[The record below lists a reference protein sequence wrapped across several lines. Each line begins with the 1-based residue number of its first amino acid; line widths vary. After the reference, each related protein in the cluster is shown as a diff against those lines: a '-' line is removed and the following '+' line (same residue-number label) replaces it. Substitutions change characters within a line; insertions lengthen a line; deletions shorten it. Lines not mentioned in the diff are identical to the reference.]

1 MKLEEAAGG
10 GSRTCCELLCV
21 VSSQVLFTPLPVVHV
36 YAVSS
41 SNMADGQRPA
51 GAAPSVCL
59 YSCPV
64 YKKPRRTDL
73 NFIFWL
79 QLRSSQPAEH
89 WTLRG
94 TALLCDC
101 K

>member
-1 MKLEEAAGG
+1 MNKP
-10 GSRTCCELLCV
+10 LC
-21 VSSQVLFTPLPVVHV
+21 SSPQVLFTPLPVVHV

-41 SNMADGQRPA
+41 ANMADSKRQPGGGG
-51 GAAPSVCL
+51 GAVSL

-73 NFIFWL
+73 NFIFSL
-79 QLRSSQPAEH
+79 QLRSVQPAEH

-94 TALLCDC
+94 AALLCDC

>member
-1 MKLEEAAGG
+1 MYGLYLDGAGWDRRNIKLVEPQAK
-10 GSRTCCELLCV
+10 
-21 VSSQVLFTPLPVVHV
+21 VLFCQIPVVHV
-36 YAVSS
+36 YAI
-41 SNMADGQRPA
+41 NAAGGIKDEKKA
-51 GAAPSVCL
+51 GAMNI

-73 NFIFWL
+73 TYIFPL
-79 QLRSSQPAEH
+79 KLRTVLNPEH

-94 TALLCDC
+94 VAILCDT

>member
-1 MKLEEAAGG
+1 M
-10 GSRTCCELLCV
+10 
-21 VSSQVLFTPLPVVHV
+21 VHV
-36 YAVSS
+36 YAISS
-41 SNMADGQRPA
+41 ANMAYSRRPA
-51 GAAPSVCL
+51 GGGAVSL

-73 NFIFWL
+73 NFIFSL
-79 QLRSSQPAEH
+79 QLRSVQPAEH

-94 TALLCDC
+94 AALLCDC

>member
-1 MKLEEAAGG
+1 MNKIIKITFHSA
-10 GSRTCCELLCV
+10 

-36 YAVSS
+36 YAISS
-41 SNMADGQRPA
+41 ANTADNKRPPGGG
-51 GAAPSVCL
+51 GAVNL

-73 NFIFWL
+73 NFIFSL
-79 QLRSSQPAEH
+79 QLRTTRPVDH

-94 TALLCDC
+94 AALLCDC

>member
-1 MKLEEAAGG
+1 MNLSAPP
-10 GSRTCCELLCV
+10 
-21 VSSQVLFTPLPVVHV
+21 QVLFTPLPVVHV
-36 YAVSS
+36 YAISS
-41 SNMADGQRPA
+41 ANMADSRRPPGG
-51 GAAPSVCL
+51 GAVSL

-73 NFIFWL
+73 NFIFSL
-79 QLRSSQPAEH
+79 QLRSVQPAEH

-94 TALLCDC
+94 AALLCDC

>member
-1 MKLEEAAGG
+1 MRRHVEE
-10 GSRTCCELLCV
+10 
-21 VSSQVLFTPLPVVHV
+21 VSSDEVPAVCPQVLFTPLPVVHV

-41 SNMADGQRPA
+41 PNLPDSKRPPA
-51 GAAPSVCL
+51 GGAAVSL

-73 NFIFWL
+73 NFIFSL
-79 QLRSSQPAEH
+79 QLRSVRPAEH

-94 TALLCDC
+94 AALLCDC

>member
-1 MKLEEAAGG
+1 MNL
-10 GSRTCCELLCV
+10 SS

-36 YAVSS
+36 YAISS
-41 SNMADGQRPA
+41 ANMADSKRPA
-51 GAAPSVCL
+51 GGGAAVCL

-73 NFIFWL
+73 NFIFSL
-79 QLRSSQPAEH
+79 QLRSVQPAEH

-94 TALLCDC
+94 AALLCDC

>member
-1 MKLEEAAGG
+1 MKLPA
-10 GSRTCCELLCV
+10 

-36 YAVSS
+36 YAVSAA
-41 SNMADGQRPA
+41 NVADSRRPP
-51 GAAPSVCL
+51 GGGGGTLTL
-59 YSCPV
+59 YLCPV

-79 QLRSSQPAEH
+79 QLRSVRPAEH

-94 TALLCDC
+94 AALLCDC

>member
-1 MKLEEAAGG
+1 MEQE
-10 GSRTCCELLCV
+10 
-21 VSSQVLFTPLPVVHV
+21 VSKSVRPQVLFTPLPVVHV
-36 YAVSS
+36 YAVSAA
-41 SNMADGQRPA
+41 NMADSKRQ
-51 GAAPSVCL
+51 AAAALSL

-73 NFIFWL
+73 NFVFSL

-94 TALLCDC
+94 AALLCDC

>member
-1 MKLEEAAGG
+1 MF
-10 GSRTCCELLCV
+10 LLSNNKF
-21 VSSQVLFTPLPVVHV
+21 VSSPQVLFTPLPVVHV
-36 YAVSS
+36 FAVSS
-41 SNMADGQRPA
+41 ANMADSKRPPGGG
-51 GAAPSVCL
+51 GAVSL

-73 NFIFWL
+73 NFIFSL
-79 QLRSSQPAEH
+79 QLRSLQPPER

-94 TALLCDC
+94 AALLCDC

>member
-1 MKLEEAAGG
+1 
-10 GSRTCCELLCV
+10 
-21 VSSQVLFTPLPVVHV
+21 VLFTPLPVVHV

-41 SNMADGQRPA
+41 TTETKKPPMN
-51 GAAPSVCL
+51 L

-73 NFIFWL
+73 TYIFSL
-79 QLRSSQPAEH
+79 LLRSSQNPDH

-94 TALLCDC
+94 VALLCDC

>member
-1 MKLEEAAGG
+1 MC
-10 GSRTCCELLCV
+10 R
-21 VSSQVLFTPLPVVHV
+21 QVLFTSLPVVHV

-41 SNMADGQRPA
+41 ATAVDSRRQGV
-51 GAAPSVCL
+51 GGVGGVGGVCL

-73 NFIFWL
+73 NFIFSL
-79 QLRSSQPAEH
+79 QLRSVQPAEH

-94 TALLCDC
+94 AALLCDC